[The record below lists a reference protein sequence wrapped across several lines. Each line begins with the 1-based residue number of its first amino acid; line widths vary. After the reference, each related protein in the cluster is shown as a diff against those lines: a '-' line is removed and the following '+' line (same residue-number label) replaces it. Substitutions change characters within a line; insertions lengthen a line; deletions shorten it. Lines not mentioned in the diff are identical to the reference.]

1 MNQPTPASS
10 ASQEIPPL
18 KLKAE
23 DPKDLPVISAF
34 LQDALIPLI
43 GMHYDTTDRS
53 FSFFGHRF
61 RWEKNPEQHEG
72 QNLYERIQSFLH
84 FHHVKEVKTQGIPE
98 TKNPNETLNLLS
110 VTSEDPKHILLTFS
124 GGKKVQLTV
133 DQISAHLHDSDTSW
147 PTPAKPH
154 HDI

>member
-1 MNQPTPASS
+1 MTQSTSTNPAP
-10 ASQEIPPL
+10 QHPLPL
-18 KLKAE
+18 KLRAE
-23 DPKDLPVISAF
+23 DSKDLTVISTF
-34 LQDALIPLI
+34 LQDALVPLV
-43 GMHYDTTDRS
+43 GMHYDTENRN

-84 FHHVKEVKTQGIPE
+84 FHHVKEIKTQGIPE
-98 TKNPNETLNLLS
+98 VKNPNETLNLLS
-110 VTSEDPKHILLTFS
+110 VTTEDSKHILLTFS
-124 GGKKVQLTV
+124 GGKKVRLTV
-133 DQISAHLHDSDTSW
+133 DQISAHLHDTDTTW